1 MDIEFGVDPMTE
13 VHHVRKTF
21 QSTGSEMDIGALTAF
36 TITGRVLV
44 KNVTVFCT
52 ETFVGAATVDL
63 GVTGNTDIFSPGTI
77 ANATT
82 FAANDWWVLSDG
94 TTIPGGTP
102 QVDWEQGVPISA
114 DVILS
119 VGAANITDG
128 TMIIDLWYS
137 SITDNGS
144 LATA

>member
-1 MDIEFGVDPMTE
+1 MGAKIVPGNSARE
-13 VHHVRKTF
+13 VHVRKTF
-21 QSTGSEMDIGALTAF
+21 QSTGTEMDIGALVAF

-63 GVTGNTDIFSPGTI
+63 GVVGNTDILSPGTI

-82 FAANDWWVLSDG
+82 FVTNDWWVLSDG

-102 QVDWEQGVPISA
+102 NVDWEQGVLISA
-114 DVILS
+114 NVILS
-119 VGAANITDG
+119 VGGANITDG
-128 TMIIDLWYS
+128 TMIIDLWYTP
-137 SITDNGS
+137 ITDNGR
-144 LATA
+144 LV